1 MLAADLGEIGVLRLD
16 GRRGASSSFFQPA
29 LAAEPGVVARG
40 PGPRVHSESPR
51 SAAPT
56 WLQQLAPGGRLR
68 VPQRF
73 KGTVS
78 RSIAYEQRPGLFA
91 LDTPLNRIAVD
102 WQ

>member
-1 MLAADLGEIGVLRLD
+1 M
-16 GRRGASSSFFQPA
+16 
-29 LAAEPGVVARG
+29 
-40 PGPRVHSESPR
+40 
-51 SAAPT
+51 
-56 WLQQLAPGGRLR
+56 QQLAPGGRLR